1 MNKKYLKIVDC
12 NNNIKEYEILYTFF
26 NPNTNKN
33 YVIYTDNIEEDGK
46 LNIYASIYYPDDDT
60 KLDEITTDDE
70 WKYVE
75 LILENYN

>member
-1 MNKKYLKIVDC
+1 MNKKYLKIVD
-12 NNNIKEYEILYTFF
+12 NNDNIKEYEILYTFF

-33 YVIYTDNIEEDGK
+33 YVIYTDNTKEDDK

-60 KLDEITTDDE
+60 KLDDITTDDE

-75 LILENYN
+75 MILNSN

>member
-1 MNKKYLKIVDC
+1 MNKKYLKIVD
-12 NNNIKEYEILYTFF
+12 NNDNINEYEILYTFF

-33 YVIYTDNIEEDGK
+33 YVIYTDNTKEDDK

-60 KLDEITTDDE
+60 KLDDITTDDE

-75 LILENYN
+75 MILNSN